1 MTNLRK
7 AAESAKQV
15 LENKRLRADEHLIAI
30 VVDDLRQALEQ
41 WDTSDMAHRPNGLT
55 VDVTDL
61 IQRAIDMERKECAK
75 TYRKIMDDAINRA
88 ILREREVCAKLC
100 IENAHL
106 STGYHYAAAIRGR
119 TE

>member
-1 MTNLRK
+1 MDNLRK

-41 WDTSDMAHRPNGLT
+41 WDTSDMAHRSGGLT

-75 TYRKIMDDAINRA
+75 TYRKIMDDAIKRA

-106 STGYHYAAAIRGR
+106 STGYHHAAAIRER